1 MLDSPRIFFLHFGL
15 FRTLLEYIL
24 VFKTKQVFFRLLEAR
39 YVILVGLLTPFLD
52 SNLVREVS
60 AILKMSNFCLVPIIQ
75 MITSPPI
82 RKYLKEKLA

>member
-1 MLDSPRIFFLHFGL
+1 L
-15 FRTLLEYIL
+15 
-24 VFKTKQVFFRLLEAR
+24 FFRLLEAW

-82 RKYLKEKLA
+82 RKYLKEKLE